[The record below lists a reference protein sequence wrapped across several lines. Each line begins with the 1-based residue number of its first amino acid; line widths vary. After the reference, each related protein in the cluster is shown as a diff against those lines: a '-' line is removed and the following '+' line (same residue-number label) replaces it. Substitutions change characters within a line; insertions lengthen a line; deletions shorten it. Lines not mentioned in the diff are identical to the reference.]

1 MYKKVA
7 ASLITAF
14 QLVLKKING
23 YVNSVLG
30 IVTQLKYLFNKPD
43 KLVRARKTIF
53 CLFWNT
59 FKKMKIAR
67 TNCMRLL
74 QNLSTLIRAVT
85 YERWQI
91 FDQHVRIYN
100 IHVQYFK
107 VRERKNN
114 FEKRSHQGMIT
125 SSVTLD
131 TSLPSKIFARIVVI
145 LILEKEISHVLFKGT
160 LFCLTITPV
169 YELP

>member
-100 IHVQYFK
+100 IHVLQGEK
-107 VRERKNN
+107 ENITSK
-114 FEKRSHQGMIT
+114 KRSHQGMIS

-131 TSLPSKIFARIVVI
+131 SNLPSKMLARIVVI
-145 LILEKEISHVLFKGT
+145 FIQEREISHVLFQT
-160 LFCLTITPV
+160 TLTITRV

>member
-59 FKKMKIAR
+59 LKKNENSKDELYEIAAEPKYLNKSSNLWKMTDIRPAREDIQHPR
-67 TNCMRLL
+67 T
-74 QNLSTLIRAVT
+74 S
-85 YERWQI
+85 RW
-91 FDQHVRIYN
+91 
-100 IHVQYFK
+100 
-107 VRERKNN
+107 ERKHN
-114 FEKRSHQGMIT
+114 FEKRSHQGMIS

-131 TSLPSKIFARIVVI
+131 SNLPSKMFARIVVI
-145 LILEKEISHVLFKGT
+145 FIQEREISHVLFQT
-160 LFCLTITPV
+160 TLTITRV

>member
-1 MYKKVA
+1 M
-7 ASLITAF
+7 
-14 QLVLKKING
+14 
-23 YVNSVLG
+23 
-30 IVTQLKYLFNKPD
+30 
-43 KLVRARKTIF
+43 
-53 CLFWNT
+53 
-59 FKKMKIAR
+59 
-67 TNCMRLL
+67 
-74 QNLSTLIRAVT
+74 
-85 YERWQI
+85 
-91 FDQHVRIYN
+91 RIYN

-131 TSLPSKIFARIVVI
+131 TSLPSKMFARIVVI
-145 LILEKEISHVLFKGT
+145 LIMEKEISHVLFKGT